1 MHPFSPKQLMNAVE
15 NLLLL
20 AQSLLRAG
28 PLRLDTLHHRVT
40 MAGERL
46 TLTAQEFALLEVLVK
61 TPGAAVSRETLLR
74 TAWGYQ
80 DLGETRTV
88 DVHIQRLRRKLGKS
102 CIETVYKT
110 GYKLK
115 MA

>member
-1 MHPFSPKQLMNAVE
+1 MESSGAV
-15 NLLLL
+15 
-20 AQSLLRAG
+20 
-28 PLRLDTLHHRVT
+28 
-40 MAGERL
+40 
-46 TLTAQEFALLEVLVK
+46 
-61 TPGAAVSRETLLR
+61 VSRADLLR

-80 DLGETRTV
+80 DIGDTRTV

>member
-1 MHPFSPKQLMNAVE
+1 MGND
-15 NLLLL
+15 N
-20 AQSLLRAG
+20 
-28 PLRLDTLHHRVT
+28 RLHVYLSCCYISHHH
-40 MAGERL
+40 GDG
-46 TLTAQEFALLEVLVK
+46 LVK